1 MRGPFVLAD
10 VDPTSALSFA
20 QMHPSDCKGKMGM
33 RSCTRVIDCPP
44 PSPGCTPN
52 NGVCRA
58 P

>member
-20 QMHPSDCKGKMGM
+20 QMHSSDCKGKICT
-33 RSCTRVIDCPP
+33 RSCTQVTDYPS